1 MSEQSMVEHVQQALD
16 ERGIRDTVV
25 AVGQFNPR
33 GMSGASLAGGLA
45 GSEAGGVLGGLGDS
59 VGTIGGYYAGRAAGA
74 SASALPQSMLV
85 AVSDTTVY
93 GFEAAHRNAT
103 PTDLVFQ
110 VPRAGLGVEVHQRV
124 NVRVLELV
132 EPSGARI
139 ELEGNRLPVTH
150 SKDVIA
156 HLQG

>member
-1 MSEQSMVEHVQQALD
+1 MVEHVQQALD
-16 ERGIRDTVV
+16 ERGVRDTVV

-33 GMSGASLAGGLA
+33 GMSGASIAGGMA
-45 GSEAGGVLGGLGDS
+45 GAEAGDVLGGLGDA

-74 SASALPQSMLV
+74 ASSPLPQSVLV
-85 AVSDTTVY
+85 GVSDTTVY
-93 GFEAAHRNAT
+93 GFEAAHRNST

-110 VPRAGLGVEVHQRV
+110 VPRAGLEVKVHQRV
-124 NVRVLELV
+124 NVRVLELI

-150 SKDVIA
+150 SKDVIQ